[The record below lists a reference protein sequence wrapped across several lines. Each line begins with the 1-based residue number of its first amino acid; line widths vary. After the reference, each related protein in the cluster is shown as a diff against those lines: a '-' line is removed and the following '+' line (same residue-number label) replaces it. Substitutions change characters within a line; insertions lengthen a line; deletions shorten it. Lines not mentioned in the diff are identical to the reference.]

1 MEQLTQEFL
10 MKNKEALLQE
20 MGGHIE
26 NLTDLLSAAIGG
38 EIAETAEQDAA
49 LLRNILI
56 AMSQSIGV
64 IATCFNQY
72 YVFETGEIQQ
82 DQERPIGF
90 RALHDQVKKNKDA

>member
-10 MKNKEALLQE
+10 TKNKEALLQE

-26 NLTDLLSAAIGG
+26 NLTDLLGAAVGS
-38 EIAETAEQDAA
+38 EVAETAEQDAA
-49 LLRNILI
+49 FLRNIII

-72 YVFETGEIQQ
+72 YVFETGEIEEN
-82 DQERPIGF
+82 QERPIGF
-90 RALHDQVKKNKDA
+90 RALQESSKKQA